1 MVRLKTW
8 KYTTYILLLI
18 IIVGLY
24 SYGLPSFSGVSAS
37 TDSSE
42 VADTAVSYIN
52 SELLAGGLG
61 EAELVSVSEE
71 NGLYKLALEITY
83 SNGITEDYTSYVT
96 LDGEVLFPTAIP
108 MEGTAAVV
116 DTTGDTVVDDVVIDT
131 TTGDLPDIDTST
143 DPSMGAENPELTIIE
158 FSDFECPYCERGYW
172 TMELIMEEY
181 GDRVNLVFKNYPL
194 SFHANAQ
201 AAAEAS
207 ECAFDQDM
215 FWEYH
220 DTLFENQDLLTSDY
234 LVTVAEE
241 LGLDM
246 DTFNSCLESGE
257 KTDLVT
263 ADMAAG
269 SSLGITGTPSFLVG
283 TELVVGAQSYD
294 TIAGI
299 IDAQLA

>member
-1 MVRLKTW
+1 M
-8 KYTTYILLLI
+8 TYILLLI
-18 IIVGLY
+18 IIIGLY

-37 TDSSE
+37 ADSSE
-42 VADTAVSYIN
+42 VASTAVSYIN
-52 SELLAGGLG
+52 TELLAGGLG
-61 EAELVSVSEE
+61 EAELVSVTEE
-71 NGLYKLALEITY
+71 NGLYKLDLEITY
-83 SNGITEDYTSYVT
+83 SNGLTEDYTSYVT
-96 LDGEVLFPTAIP
+96 LDGEVLFPTAIE
-108 MEGTAAVV
+108 METSE
-116 DTTGDTVVDDVVIDT
+116 VVDDTTDDT
-131 TTGDLPDIDTST
+131 TDDTVDDSTTGIVADFDTSG
-143 DPSMGAENPELTIIE
+143 DPSKGAENPELTIIE

-201 AAAEAS
+201 EAAEAS
-207 ECAFDQDM
+207 ECAFDQGL

-220 DTLFENQDLLTSDY
+220 DALFENQDSISSEY
-234 LVTVAEE
+234 FVTLAEE

-257 KTDLVT
+257 KTASVT
-263 ADMAAG
+263 EDMAAA

-283 TELVVGAQSYD
+283 DELVVGAQSFD

>member
-1 MVRLKTW
+1 
-8 KYTTYILLLI
+8 
-18 IIVGLY
+18 
-24 SYGLPSFSGVSAS
+24 
-37 TDSSE
+37 
-42 VADTAVSYIN
+42 
-52 SELLAGGLG
+52 
-61 EAELVSVSEE
+61 
-71 NGLYKLALEITY
+71 
-83 SNGITEDYTSYVT
+83 
-96 LDGEVLFPTAIP
+96 

-181 GDRVNLVFKNYPL
+181 GDRVNLVFKNFPL

-201 AAAEAS
+201 AAAEAT

>member
-83 SNGITEDYTSYVT
+83 SNGLTEDYTSYVT

-108 MEGTAAVV
+108 MEASADTVDDAVD
-116 DTTGDTVVDDVVIDT
+116 DTTDDT
-131 TTGDLPDIDTST
+131 TDDSNTFDASTIDTSA
-143 DPSMGAENPELTIIE
+143 DPSTGAENPELTIIE

-207 ECAFDQDM
+207 ECAYDQGL

-220 DTLFENQDLLTSDY
+220 DILFENQDLIDADY
-234 LVTVAEE
+234 IVSAAEE
-241 LGLDM
+241 IGLDM

-263 ADMAAG
+263 ADMAAA

-283 TELVVGAQSYD
+283 NELVVGAQSFD
-294 TIAGI
+294 TIAEI